1 MRDRTDRA
9 VPLSS
14 NDMPVTAALRE
25 LRRLTM
31 IAPVV
36 FVAAVEI
43 GIHLGVGDRMSR
55 RAEVATTIVVVVVG
69 ALGFS
74 VLIVDILRRIQNRLM
89 QRNRQIA
96 AVHSAGIS
104 LASEMMLEPLLLRF
118 VDLAREIT
126 NAQYGALGI
135 VADDDRMEQ
144 FITSGITEEERAS
157 IGDPPKG
164 TGLLG
169 VIIRQ
174 GASLRLRDISKD
186 SRSAGFPPNH
196 PPMRTLLGVPVVY
209 KDKIVGRL
217 YLSEKQGGEEF
228 TSEDEEMVR
237 LFAAQAAASI
247 ENARLLERSQDLAIL
262 EERERIGMDLHDGV
276 IQSLYGVGLNLEDCA
291 DVVAED
297 PDFVRQRLDKAV
309 NDLNQVIKDIRSY
322 IFHLRPAAFD
332 SRDLGQAL
340 FDLAREVRVN
350 SLIEVNLDVA
360 DAGVRQLP
368 ADVSENL
375 FHIAQEALAN
385 VAKHSRA
392 SQAWAR
398 LQIADGVVQ
407 LTVRDNGRGF
417 NTSRPGGIGHRGLGN
432 IADRAR
438 ALGGTYEVTSSIG
451 GGTSITVAVP
461 LEGAYAH
468 A

>member
-1 MRDRTDRA
+1 MRERA
-9 VPLSS
+9 ERAMSLASH
-14 NDMPVTAALRE
+14 DMPVTAALRE

-31 IAPVV
+31 IAPVL

-43 GIHLGVGDRMSR
+43 AVHMGLGDRMSQR
-55 RAEVATTIVVVVVG
+55 EAVATTIGVVLVG
-69 ALGFS
+69 AALFS
-74 VLIVDILRRIQNRLM
+74 ILIFGILRRIQSRLM

-135 VADDDRMEQ
+135 VTDDDRLEQ
-144 FITSGITEEERAS
+144 FITSGISEEEREA
-157 IGDPPKG
+157 IGAPPRG
-164 TGLLG
+164 DGLLG

-174 GASLRLRDISKD
+174 GTSLRLRDLTRD
-186 SRSAGFPPNH
+186 SRSAGFPPHH

-217 YLSEKQGGEEF
+217 YLSEKQGGEVF
-228 TSEDEEMVR
+228 SSEDEEMVR

-291 DVVAED
+291 DVVADD
-297 PDFVRQRLDKAV
+297 PAFVSQRLDKAV

-332 SRDLGQAL
+332 SRDLSQAL
-340 FDLAREVRVN
+340 VDLAREVRIN
-350 SLIEVNLDVA
+350 SLIEVNLDVG
-360 DAGVRQLP
+360 DDGVRDLP
-368 ADVSENL
+368 ADVAENL

-392 SQAWAR
+392 SQAWTR
-398 LQIADGVVQ
+398 LQIKDGVVQ

-417 NTSRPGGIGHRGLGN
+417 NTARPGGIGHRGLGN

>member
-1 MRDRTDRA
+1 MRERAERA
-9 VPLSS
+9 VSLASH
-14 NDMPVTAALRE
+14 DLPVNAALRQ
-25 LRRLTM
+25 LRALTM
-31 IAPVV
+31 IAPAL
-36 FVAAVEI
+36 FVAGVEI
-43 GIHLGVGDRMSR
+43 VVHLLIGDRMST
-55 RAEVATTIVVVVVG
+55 EMGVIMTVAIAFVG
-69 ALGFS
+69 SALFA
-74 VLIVDILRRIQNRLM
+74 VIIFNILKRIQSRLV

-135 VADDDRMEQ
+135 VADDGRLEQ
-144 FITSGITEEERAS
+144 FITSGITEEEYAA
-157 IGDPPKG
+157 IGAPPKG
-164 TGLLG
+164 EGLLG
-169 VIIRQ
+169 VIIQ
-174 GASLRLRDISKD
+174 HGTSLRLRDITKD
-186 SRSAGFPPNH
+186 SRSAGFPPHH

-217 YLSEKQGGEEF
+217 YLSEKQGAEEF
-228 TSEDEEMVR
+228 SSEDEEMVR

-247 ENARLLERSQDLAIL
+247 ENARLLEQSQDLAIL

-291 DVVAED
+291 DVVADD
-297 PDFVRQRLDKAV
+297 PAFVRMRLDKAV

-332 SRDLGQAL
+332 ANDLSQAL
-340 FDLAREVRVN
+340 RDLAREVRVN
-350 SLIEVNLDVA
+350 SLIEVNLDISEE
-360 DAGVRQLP
+360 GVRELP
-368 ADVSENL
+368 NDVAENL

-392 SQAWAR
+392 SQAWAHLR
-398 LQIADGVVQ
+398 ILDGIVE

-417 NTSRPGGIGHRGLGN
+417 NTTRPGGIGHRGLGN
-432 IADRAR
+432 MADRAR
-438 ALGGTYEVTSSIG
+438 ALGGTYELASSIR
-451 GGTSITVAVP
+451 GGTCITVTVP

>member
-1 MRDRTDRA
+1 MRERAERA
-9 VPLSS
+9 VALGSH
-14 NDMPVTAALRE
+14 DVPVTSALRQ

-31 IAPVV
+31 IAPAL

-43 GIHLGVGDRMSR
+43 IVHLLIGDRMS
-55 RAEVATTIVVVVVG
+55 EPLGVITTI
-69 ALGFS
+69 A
-74 VLIVDILRRIQNRLM
+74 IVFAGSAFFAVMIFNILRRIQSRLV

-118 VDLAREIT
+118 VDLSREIT

-135 VADDDRMEQ
+135 VDEDGHLEQ
-144 FITSGITEEERAS
+144 FITSGITEEERAA
-157 IGDPPKG
+157 IGAPPKG
-164 TGLLG
+164 EGLLG
-169 VIIRQ
+169 VIIQ
-174 GASLRLRDISKD
+174 HGASLRLRDVSKD
-186 SRSAGFPPNH
+186 PRSAGFPPHH
-196 PPMRTLLGVPVVY
+196 PRMRTLLGVPVVY

-217 YLSEKQGGEEF
+217 YLSEKQGAEEF
-228 TSEDEEMVR
+228 SSEDEEMVR

-247 ENARLLERSQDLAIL
+247 ENTRLLEQSQDLAIL

-291 DVVAED
+291 DVVADD
-297 PDFVRQRLDKAV
+297 PAFVRMRLDKAV

-332 SRDLGQAL
+332 SNDLSLAL
-340 FDLAREVRVN
+340 RDLAREVRVN
-350 SLIEVNLDVA
+350 SLIEVNLETSEE
-360 DAGVRQLP
+360 GVCDLP
-368 ADVSENL
+368 HDIAENL

-392 SQAWAR
+392 SQAWAQLR
-398 LQIADGVVQ
+398 IHDGVVE
-407 LTVRDNGRGF
+407 LMVKDNGRGF
-417 NTSRPGGIGHRGLGN
+417 NTARPGGIGHRGLGN

-438 ALGGTYEVTSSIG
+438 ALGGTYELASSIN
-451 GGTSITVAVP
+451 GGTCITVTVP

>member
-1 MRDRTDRA
+1 MYDRIDR
-9 VPLSS
+9 PILLSS
-14 NDMPVTAALRE
+14 SDLPVVAALRG

-31 IAPVV
+31 LAPVV

-43 GIHLGVGDRMSR
+43 GIHIGLGDRLSR
-55 RAEVATTIVVVVVG
+55 RMEVATTIAVIVVG
-69 ALGFS
+69 GVVFA
-74 VLIVDILRRIQNRLM
+74 VVIADILRRIQSRLT
-89 QRNRQIA
+89 QRNRQLA

-104 LASEMMLEPLLLRF
+104 LASEMTLEPLLLRF

-135 VADDDRMEQ
+135 VADDDRLEQ
-144 FITSGITEEERAS
+144 FITSGITEEERGA

-164 TGLLG
+164 TGLL
-169 VIIRQ
+169 
-174 GASLRLRDISKD
+174 ADISKD

-196 PPMRTLLGVPVVY
+196 PPMKTLLGVPVVY

-217 YLSEKQGGEEF
+217 YLSEKQGGQEF

-237 LFAAQAAASI
+237 LFAAQAAASL
-247 ENARLLERSQDLAIL
+247 ENARLLQRSQDLAIL

-291 DVVAED
+291 DVLAED
-297 PDFVRQRLDKAV
+297 PEFVRQRLDKAV

-360 DAGVRQLP
+360 EDGVRDLRP
-368 ADVSENL
+368 DVSENL

-392 SQAWAR
+392 TQAWTR
-398 LQIADGVVQ
+398 LQVADGVVQ

-417 NTSRPGGIGHRGLGN
+417 NASRPGGVGHRGLGN

-438 ALGGTYEVTSSIG
+438 ALGGSYEVTSSIG